1 MNNSTS
7 LLRILAALG
16 AALAAVI
23 IAFAPGP
30 AHAQKADKAH
40 SKAVMLVAKPT
51 LAAAYSQTVLLV
63 VPLGETDEHV
73 GFILNRPLEQKL
85 GTIFPDHPA
94 SQKVVDPVRFG
105 GPVMADTIFAMVRS
119 QRGAP
124 EGNAQPIVGDLFIA
138 SRATDIDRIIER
150 TPNDARYFVGFVG
163 WRPGELD
170 AEIAKG
176 FWYVIDPEPD
186 IVFRK
191 DQRAVWKEL
200 VHKLGIEPNPAQRA
214 L

>member
-1 MNNSTS
+1 MNYSTN
-7 LLRILAALG
+7 LLRLVAALG
-16 AALAAVI
+16 AALAAIV

-30 AHAQKADKAH
+30 AHAQNKDRGRDKAL
-40 SKAVMLVAKPT
+40 MLVAKPT

-63 VPLGETDEHV
+63 VPLGDTDEHV
-73 GFILNRPLEQKL
+73 GFILNRPLEQTL

-94 SQKVVDPVRFG
+94 SKKVVDPVRFG

-119 QRGAP
+119 PRAP
-124 EGNAQPIVGDLFIA
+124 EGSAQPVVGDLFIA
-138 SRATDIDRIIER
+138 SRANDIDRIIEQ

-163 WRPGELD
+163 WRAGELD

-176 FWYVIDPEPD
+176 FWYVIDPEPE

-200 VHKLGIEPNPAQRA
+200 VHKLGVEPDPRQRA